1 MVFSCV
7 TVGFLLR
14 NLWFFIGKPLVFD
27 CGTYGFLVELFLQ
40 IEETRRIFSA
50 MQTRSAIA
58 SSFVEVT
65 SLEIKSIS
73 DTVEMRISIVSE
85 SHNIFFE

>member
-1 MVFSCV
+1 
-7 TVGFLLR
+7 
-14 NLWFFIGKPLVFD
+14 
-27 CGTYGFLVELFLQ
+27 
-40 IEETRRIFSA
+40 